1 MSAAQST
8 ATGAVARPKRAGG
21 NFIPAFALI
30 SHITQP
36 PWRRPVILPQLCY
49 MNRYFV
55 PFAQLRRQPTIVVD
69 SVGLGAALTLAH
81 WRGAAT
87 PGPLR
92 DDTSAG
98 SALRALHHPDT
109 PGLEARAVTANHFD
123 VDGFVGVWSLLHPE
137 LALRHEVLLRL
148 VAVLGDFRELDF
160 AHPLASHALQ
170 LVCWLNAEEKAR
182 FYEPFG
188 APARRR
194 REDEASAGKFAWFL
208 PRFAQVLENPE
219 AGRAAWQ
226 PEYERVQAAV
236 ARLDG
241 PGAGRRNYA
250 EIGLVVVETSAP
262 GPYYALFG
270 PTAGFDIVLSLYEG
284 QRYELE
290 YKYTTWIDLESRPT
304 LPRRHLAPLVA
315 RLNALEISGRV
326 WAADGITDTGPLLR
340 LSGKKLTKAERYA
353 DPDGRPIYASSIAPE
368 VLEREVV
375 AFFREGYAG
384 IQPKKYW
391 TWAEVKAAG

>member
-1 MSAAQST
+1 
-8 ATGAVARPKRAGG
+8 
-21 NFIPAFALI
+21 
-30 SHITQP
+30 
-36 PWRRPVILPQLCY
+36 

-55 PFAQLRRQPTIVVD
+55 PFAQLRQQPTIVVD

-87 PGPLR
+87 PVVLR

-98 SALRALHHPDT
+98 SALRALRQPDT
-109 PGLEARAVTANHFD
+109 LGMEALAVTANHFD
-123 VDGFVGVWSLLHPE
+123 VDGFVGVWALLHPA
-137 LALRHEVLLRL
+137 LARQHEELLRL

-160 AHPLASHALQ
+160 AHPLASYALQ

-194 REDEASAGKFAWFL
+194 REDEASAEKFAWFL
-208 PRFAQVLENPE
+208 PRFGAVLQNPE
-219 AGRAAWQ
+219 AARAVWE
-226 PEYERVQAAV
+226 PEYARVQAA
-236 ARLDG
+236 AAQMQA
-241 PGAGRRNYA
+241 PATQRRGYP
-250 EIGLVVVETSAP
+250 EIGLTVIETSAP
-262 GPYYALFG
+262 VPYYVLFG

-304 LPRRHLAPLVA
+304 LPRLNLTPLVA
-315 RLNALEISGRV
+315 RLNALETTGRS

-340 LSGKKLTKAERYA
+340 LSGKKLNKVERYA
-353 DPDGRPIYASSIAPE
+353 DPDSRPIYASSIPSDVME
-368 VLEREVV
+368 EEVV
-375 AFFREGYAG
+375 AFFRAGYAT
-384 IQPKKYW
+384 IEPKKYW
-391 TWAEVKAAG
+391 TWAEVKAV